1 MHVYNLTGIFLT
13 QTIWFSI
20 KALEQKKENTCLG
33 PSSDQKVAARKYIVS
48 HCKKKKKG
56 GGQLPAKVLMF
67 GKHKKQTEMTLK
79 IHSLCIE
86 FFPGFSNYSL
96 TYNPLKNKMLSA
108 MVPLT
113 H

>member
-48 HCKKKKKG
+48 HCKKKKG
-56 GGQLPAKVLMF
+56 GGGAITCKSFNVW
-67 GKHKKQTEMTLK
+67 QTQETNK
-79 IHSLCIE
+79 ND
-86 FFPGFSNYSL
+86 FK
-96 TYNPLKNKMLSA
+96 NP
-108 MVPLT
+108 
-113 H
+113 